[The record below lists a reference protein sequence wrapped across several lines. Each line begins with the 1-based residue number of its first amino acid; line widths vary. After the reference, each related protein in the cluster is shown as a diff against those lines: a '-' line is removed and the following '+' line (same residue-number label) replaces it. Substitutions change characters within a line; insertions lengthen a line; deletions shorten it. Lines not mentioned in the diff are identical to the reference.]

1 MSDDQRLIKIKEEYD
16 VIKIELGIAEKEL
29 LNLQNKLKSEYGID
43 DISLAENYLKEI
55 TEELRDLQEK
65 RENRF
70 KVIESKLKAYRS

>member
-1 MSDDQRLIKIKEEYD
+1 MSDDQRLIRIKEEYD

-43 DISLAENYLKEI
+43 DISLAENYLNEI